1 MISPC
6 IGLLLKFYELFLS
19 SLKGKDEDDD
29 MEFIDVSVIHSK
41 WCLYA
46 EALVNLYYT
55 DPV

>member
-6 IGLLLKFYELFLS
+6 IGLLLKFYKLFLS